1 MVKMNDNYQGSEI
14 TLCLFNYSTN
24 TILPTDAK
32 LANEME
38 NMAHLRSPGAVV
50 KVGIHF
56 VLDDC
61 SDEYEMMAMV
71 N

>member
-14 TLCLFNYSTN
+14 KVRLFNHSTN
-24 TILPTDAK
+24 TISPTDAK
-32 LANEME
+32 YANEME
-38 NMAHLRSPGAVV
+38 NMAHLRSPGALVRV
-50 KVGIHF
+50 RIHF

-61 SDEYEMMAMV
+61 SDEYEMMAMI